1 MGSREVFPSS
11 PLWRWLPAVAW
22 MALIFGGSGDTLS
35 AAHTSRWLEPLLRW
49 LLGGEV
55 SAAGVGWAHFLV
67 RKAGHVSE
75 YAVLAVLLRWALRPP
90 TPLADA
96 APSRLVGQRDWLAI
110 GLAAAFA
117 ASDEFHQA
125 FVPSRGASVAD
136 VCLDSVGAALGVLC
150 LWMWR
155 RIRGRR

>member
-1 MGSREVFPSS
+1 
-11 PLWRWLPAVAW
+11 

-55 SAAGVGWAHFLV
+55 SAAGIEWAHFLV

-75 YAVLAVLLRWALRPP
+75 YAVLAVLLWWALQPP
-90 TPLADA
+90 APPPVA
-96 APSRLVGQRDWLAI
+96 AASSPPFGGEQRGDWLTV

-117 ASDEFHQA
+117 ASDEFHQI
-125 FVPSRGASVAD
+125 FVPSRGASLTD
-136 VCLDSVGAALGVLC
+136 VCLDSAGATLGVLG
-150 LWMWR
+150 LRLWR
-155 RIRGRR
+155 RLRGHRRAGPGSDGHTI